1 MRVFLF
7 VLILVVMVVFFP
19 VAKSVASGGRC
30 INTTIEVSPTSV
42 ASGQTMQ
49 ATAHFTNCGGSNLSN
64 VGAKAYAYREPA
76 LDCYTEII
84 PYTLIPNIGPG
95 QTVNISAEFI
105 PVCVGDWEA
114 YSSMHPSSLWAYGEA
129 EFTVTP

>member
-1 MRVFLF
+1 MRVLLF
-7 VLILVVMVVFFP
+7 VLVLVAMVVSIS
-19 VAKSVASGGRC
+19 VTKSIASGGRC

-42 ASGQTMQ
+42 ASGETVQV
-49 ATAHFTNCGGSNLSN
+49 TAHFTNCGGSNLSN

-76 LDCYTEII
+76 LDCNTEII

-95 QTVNISAEFI
+95 QTVNISAELI
-105 PVCVGDWEA
+105 PACVGDWEA

-129 EFTVTP
+129 EFMVTP